1 MDKLFKAGNAKIAK
15 NTLIF
20 CLPTSVCFGEGKQ
33 CHKCYAK
40 KSEVRFP
47 VVKASRDRKLARF
60 EMNQIQF
67 FVDAVKEIKK
77 SKKPYFRI
85 HESGDF
91 FSQDYI
97 EMWEMIIEDC
107 PDVMF
112 YAYTKKADVLDFTA
126 INKLSNFNLVN
137 GSNEKNYGSLDF
149 CNDLVKSKGY
159 VLCPCEIDDSVHCMD
174 NCKVCLTAKKVCFVQ
189 H

>member
-1 MDKLFKAGNAKIAK
+1 MFKAGNKKIAK

-20 CLPTSVCFGEGKQ
+20 CLPTSVCFGEGKE
-33 CHKCYAK
+33 CKGCYAK
-40 KSEVRFP
+40 KSEVRFTL
-47 VVKASRDRKLARF
+47 VKASRDAKLARF
-60 EMNQIQF
+60 EKDKWLFIH
-67 FVDAVKEIKK
+67 DAIEEIFKA
-77 SKKPYFRI
+77 KKPYFRI

-97 EMWEMIIEDC
+97 RAWETIISFS
-107 PDVMF
+107 PKVMF

-149 CNDLVKSKGY
+149 CNELVKSKGY
-159 VLCPCEIDDSVHCMD
+159 VLCPCEIDDTVHCME
-174 NCKVCLTAKKVCFVQ
+174 NCKVCLTAKKVCFVE